1 MITMEQ
7 QMQIIFGKGKH
18 LSFREIARNNG
29 CDPRTAKKYVEH
41 PELINQPR
49 KSSPR
54 PSMIDAYRDQIEAYL
69 AEKLGNHRASYIYD
83 ELVKS
88 GYAGCYELV
97 KRAVRTING
106 RKQRLAYVRFETV
119 PGFQAQVDF
128 GEFAVTLPD
137 GSVKK
142 YFLFAMILGY
152 SRKLFACLLER
163 CDLPSFLEAHILA
176 FEYFGGVPEEI
187 LYDRMRNVYVR
198 KLCETHDAAS
208 ESLGVGRPLFTQA
221 LMTLAVHYGFEPAVA
236 PAYAAWV
243 KGKIERPMEFLRES
257 WWRGYEF
264 TNLETANLN
273 LADWLALKD
282 QRIHGTTREQITV
295 RFERERPHLR
305 VLPPSRCDVSLR
317 LTRQVRKDC
326 TISVDA
332 NRYILPHT
340 LVGHTLTIRMKDQ
353 HLRIFSDAQLV
364 EEYDAPEGKGHFVGL
379 DRGHYEALLKDE
391 ELCKRKFGN
400 RPKRK
405 EKGRARVKKT
415 ISPKAS
421 RYPVVVEPCEPLKAY
436 APDLVVEH
444 RSIGDYNLLGGEVC
458 YAATVAFVQEV
469 GPKAPFIGAI
479 RATCPTAAECRR
491 PDYA

>member
-1 MITMEQ
+1 MIILGNVQ
-7 QMQIIFGKGKH
+7 GHSYRQ
-18 LSFREIARNNG
+18 IARVQG
-29 CDPRTAKKYVEH
+29 CDRRTVKKYVEH
-41 PELINQPR
+41 PELIGKRRQ
-49 KSSPR
+49 SAPR
-54 PSMIDAYRDQIEAYL
+54 PGLVDAYRDQIEAYL
-69 AEKLGNHRASYIYD
+69 TDLDGNHRATYIYD

-88 GYAGCYELV
+88 GYQGGYELV
-97 KRAVRTING
+97 KRAVRKING
-106 RKQRLAYVRFETV
+106 NKQRLAYVRYETV

-128 GEFAVTLPD
+128 GEFQVTLPD

-176 FEYFGGVPEEI
+176 FEHFGGVPEEI

-198 KLCETHDAAS
+198 KLCASPDAAS

-221 LMTLAVHYGFEPAVA
+221 LMTLAVHYGFNPAVA

-264 TNLETANLN
+264 MGLETANAD
-273 LADWLALKD
+273 LADWLARKD
-282 QRIHGTTREQITV
+282 LRVHGTTHEQITV
-295 RFERERPHLR
+295 RFDRERPHLGA
-305 VLPPSRCDVSLR
+305 LPPSRCDVSLR

-332 NRYILPHT
+332 NRYILSHT

-353 HLRIFSDAQLV
+353 HLRIYSDAQLV
-364 EEYDAPEGKGHFVGL
+364 EEYDAPAGKGHLVGME
-379 DRGHYEALLKDE
+379 RGYYEALLKDE
-391 ELCKRKFGN
+391 ELRRRKFGN
-400 RPKRK
+400 KPKRK
-405 EKGRARVKKT
+405 EKGRARIKKT

-421 RYPVVVEPCEPLKAY
+421 RYPVVVEPGEPLKAY
-436 APDLVVEH
+436 APDLVVER
-444 RSIGDYNLLGGEVC
+444 RSISDYNRLGGEVC
-458 YAATVAFVQEV
+458 Y
-469 GPKAPFIGAI
+469 G
-479 RATCPTAAECRR
+479 
-491 PDYA
+491 